1 LKQNANLPGMTRRRG
16 LGAIWLLFLS
26 LLITP
31 AVRSQ
36 EAVSAEQLKAAFLY
50 NFVRFVEWPTNAFAN
65 ESAPMTIG
73 VFGDK
78 TSDKFTTELTTLLK
92 DKKAHNR
99 PLVVKKLTSP
109 TDAATCQVVFVTD
122 SESRRADQV
131 ADATRKKPILLV
143 GESDDFLKNG
153 GMINIVQDER
163 QKQLRFD
170 IAPKNAEP
178 AMITISS
185 HLLKLAR
192 DKTGGAK

>member
-1 LKQNANLPGMTRRRG
+1 MTRRRG
-16 LGAIWLLFLS
+16 LGVIWLLLLS
-26 LLITP
+26 LLIAP
-31 AVRSQ
+31 ALRSQ
-36 EAVSAEQLKAAFLY
+36 EATAVSAEQLKAAFLY

-65 ESAPMTIG
+65 ETAPMIIG

-78 TSDKFTTELTTLLK
+78 TSDKFATELTTLLK

-99 PLVVKKLTSP
+99 MLIVKKLTAP
-109 TDAATCQVVFVTD
+109 ADAAACQVVFVTD
-122 SESRRADQV
+122 SEARRADQV

-178 AMITISS
+178 AMLTISS

-192 DKTGGAK
+192 DKTGGSK